1 MIKRF
6 YIIPFFIT
14 CIWCLSCEKD
24 DICSET
30 TATTPHLIIRFYDI
44 NNPSQ
49 PKSVR
54 QLSVIGNGDNLEPV
68 ISNRSTDSIALPLK
82 FNEENIY
89 TVTEFE
95 LKKNSDYDTDP
106 NSGTNS
112 DSDFI
117 KITTLPIFKYVSR
130 ACGFK
135 SIYTESKI
143 SIIEDSSNWIFNYE
157 IVNDHIEYE
166 NKAHI
171 KIYH

>member
-1 MIKRF
+1 MAPKKKRKPSKVKEQSGHNTTQPQLPATRQAASSGFRGGFLNQNDKRNTNKKKSSGDMSGSKSIKLDNVNQ
-6 YIIPFFIT
+6 Y
-14 CIWCLSCEKD
+14 SGSD
-24 DICSET
+24 SDSV
-30 TATTPHLIIRFYDI
+30 
-44 NNPSQ
+44 PS
-49 PKSVR
+49 
-54 QLSVIGNGDNLEPV
+54 L
-68 ISNRSTDSIALPLK
+68 RSDS
-82 FNEENIY
+82 
-89 TVTEFE
+89 
-95 LKKNSDYDTDP
+95 SDYDTDS

-112 DSDFI
+112 ESDFI

-157 IVNDHIEYE
+157 IINDHIEYE

>member
-1 MIKRF
+1 MLKKLF
-6 YIIPFFIT
+6 VTSFLFL
-14 CIWCLSCEKD
+14 CLWYLGCEKD
-24 DICSET
+24 DICAEST
-30 TATTPHLIIRFYDI
+30 TTTPHLIIRFYDI

-68 ISNRSTDSIALPLK
+68 FSNRSTDSIAIPLK
-82 FNEENIY
+82 FNDENIY

-95 LKKNSDYDTDP
+95 LKKDSDYDTDS
-106 NSGTNS
+106 NSGTISNS
-112 DSDFI
+112 DNI

-135 SIYTESKI
+135 SIFTESKMN
-143 SIIEDSSNWIFNYE
+143 IIEDSSNWIFNYE
-157 IVNDHIEYE
+157 IVNDYIEYE